1 VRVRH
6 ATELARQAMAER
18 RELVIAAGGDC
29 TMNEARTLRVRWVGV
44 NKGEAAHYPCMP
56 MASRWV

>member
-1 VRVRH
+1 
-6 ATELARQAMAER
+6 MAER